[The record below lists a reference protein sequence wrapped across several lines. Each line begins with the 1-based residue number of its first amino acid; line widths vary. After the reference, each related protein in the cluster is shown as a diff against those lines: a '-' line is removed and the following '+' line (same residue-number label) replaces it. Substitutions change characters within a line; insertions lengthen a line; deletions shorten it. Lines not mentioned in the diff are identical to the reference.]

1 MRFAAPGYL
10 WLLVLLP
17 LMAAYL
23 HYFREKDLPTFR
35 FPSVSDYA
43 GIKGGEGL
51 RLFYLVP
58 GALRIMAMLLIILA
72 LARPQ
77 KGLRSEEMTAKATD
91 IMVCLD
97 VSRSML
103 AVDFKPD
110 NRFQVAKSVIA
121 EFIKGR
127 EQDRIGLV
135 VFAQHAITQCPLT
148 TDKSALLSILDT
160 LEVGVVPPDQTA
172 VGVGLATSVNR
183 IKNSQAKSKV
193 IILVTDGA
201 NNTGNI
207 DPITSAKT
215 AAAFGIK
222 VYSIGAGTPGE
233 TMIPIDDP
241 NFGRR
246 MVPIRSDLNEDEL
259 LRIATESNGK
269 YFRAKS
275 EGSLKNIFKEID
287 SLEKTDIKVKEFV
300 DYKELYWPF
309 VLLAALL
316 ILAELTLAKTYYRT
330 LP

>member
-10 WLLVLLP
+10 WLLTLLP
-17 LMAAYL
+17 LMAVYL
-23 HYFREKDLPTFR
+23 VRLREKDLPTFR
-35 FPSVSDYA
+35 FSATPDAA
-43 GIKGGEGL
+43 GIKNGEGL
-51 RLFYLVP
+51 NFFFLVP
-58 GALRIMAMLLIILA
+58 GAIRLVAMTLIVLA

-77 KGLRSEEMTAKATD
+77 KGLRSEETTAKATD
-91 IMVCLD
+91 IIICLD
-97 VSRSML
+97 TSRSML

-110 NRFQVAKSVIA
+110 NRFQVAKNVIA

-135 VFAQHAITQCPLT
+135 IFAQHAITQCPLT
-148 TDKSALLSILDT
+148 SDKSALLSILDT
-160 LEVGVVPPDQTA
+160 LQVGIIPPDQTA

-183 IKNSQAKSKV
+183 LKNSKAKSKV

-201 NNTGNI
+201 NNAGNI

-222 VYSIGAGTPGE
+222 IYSIGAGTPGE

-259 LRIATESNGK
+259 LRIASESNGK

-275 EGSLKNIFKEID
+275 DGALKSIFKEID

-309 VLLAALL
+309 LLVAALL
-316 ILAELTLAKTYYRT
+316 ILAELTLTKTFYRT